1 LSNRRGFLKRGIGVL
16 LGSALS
22 LFALPQLGTKTTVNV
37 SAIGTKQL
45 QLLLASKA
53 LLEKAGMLR
62 ASSIFHYLPDTGEI
76 EMDWSVSIPPED
88 DISPQID
95 SLAQQVLA
103 TVNQ

>member
-1 LSNRRGFLKRGIGVL
+1 MSNRRGFLKRGIGFL

-22 LFALPQLGTKTTVNV
+22 LFALPQLGTKAPVNV
-37 SAIGTKQL
+37 SAIGSRQL

-88 DISPQID
+88 DITPQMD

>member
-22 LFALPQLGTKTTVNV
+22 LFALPQLGTKTAVNV
-37 SAIGTKQL
+37 SAIGSKQL
-45 QLLLASKA
+45 RLLLASKA
-53 LLEKAGMLR
+53 LLEKAEMLR

-76 EMDWSVSIPPED
+76 EMDWSVIIPPED
-88 DISPQID
+88 DISQQLD

-103 TVNQ
+103 TVNP

>member
-1 LSNRRGFLKRGIGVL
+1 MGV
-16 LGSALS
+16 
-22 LFALPQLGTKTTVNV
+22 
-37 SAIGTKQL
+37 
-45 QLLLASKA
+45 

>member
-1 LSNRRGFLKRGIGVL
+1 
-16 LGSALS
+16 
-22 LFALPQLGTKTTVNV
+22 
-37 SAIGTKQL
+37 
-45 QLLLASKA
+45 
-53 LLEKAGMLR
+53 LEKAGMLR